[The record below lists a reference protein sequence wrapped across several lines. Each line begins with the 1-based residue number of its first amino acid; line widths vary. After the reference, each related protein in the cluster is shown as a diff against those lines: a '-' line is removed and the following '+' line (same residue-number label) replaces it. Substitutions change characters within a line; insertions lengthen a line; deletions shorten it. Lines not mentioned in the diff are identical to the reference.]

1 MSFCSS
7 CETLPAKFIEEF
19 SSLKFCG
26 KKCQTQYHS
35 VGLKTYTYDYKTKG
49 PILLKDNPNVIGL
62 LSTDNEIFE
71 ITKEQAEK
79 CETLK
84 LMGTSDTD
92 APVPVPADANTVRL
106 LLGLLTYDMFSE
118 SDIVEIVDF
127 FKLFH
132 LVHYLGYTEWIR
144 YFIEDDFYVISKLSQ
159 LRKKD
164 YDYFYNLFMKNYILE
179 IISLK
184 GIAIEYL
191 GNAAKK
197 QNTSLVRLFFEQRSF
212 ILNDDTD
219 VNLLYSLIPLDNF
232 AIFLDFINFLPNTP
246 IGFGFLKFAARNNYV
261 ESLEVLIGRN
271 LDTAPDKYYVIR
283 KMIQFGN
290 LKMVK
295 LLLPSSLATGR
306 LLKTAVKYNQLV
318 IFDFLMEHIGD
329 FVGMNYLQTTQK
341 AIASAII
348 YNRVDMFHRVI
359 AQKVMLTSSIFEKC
373 AIYGRLEML
382 KELLIIGVRFKKFEK
397 LFITAALYGHV
408 DIVEFLIKTYPD
420 RNYDRELAIRRAN
433 ENEHPEIE
441 NYLSTTM
448 ESSVKKSKINGRV

>member
-1 MSFCSS
+1 MFCSS

-19 SSLKFCG
+19 SSLTFCG
-26 KKCQTQYHS
+26 KKCQNDYH

-62 LSTDNEIFE
+62 LSTDNEMFE

-92 APVPVPADANTVRL
+92 APISVPADANTVKL
-106 LLGLLTYDMFSE
+106 LLGLFTYDTLRE
-118 SDIVEIVDF
+118 SDDLSEYDF
-127 FKLFH
+127 FALFY

-144 YFIEDDFYVISKLSQ
+144 YFIEDDFFIISKLSR

-179 IISLK
+179 IMERK
-184 GIAIEYL
+184 GIERQYL
-191 GNAAKK
+191 RHAAKK
-197 QNTSLVRLFFEQRSF
+197 QNTSLMRLFFEQRSF

-219 VNLLYSLIPLDNF
+219 VNLLYSLIPLDNA
-232 AIFLDFINFLPNTP
+232 AIFLDFINYLPNTP

-261 ESLEVLIGRN
+261 ESLDVLVKRN
-271 LDTAPDKYYVIR
+271 LDTTPEKHYVIR

-329 FVGMNYLQTTQK
+329 FVGMNYIQTTQK

-348 YNRVDMFHRVI
+348 YNRVDMFHRVT
-359 AQKVMLTSSIFEKC
+359 AEKVMLISSIFEKC

-382 KELLIIGVRFKKFEK
+382 KELLALGNRFKKFEK

-408 DIVEFLIKTYPD
+408 DIIEFLLKTYPD

-433 ENEHPEIE
+433 ENGHPEIE